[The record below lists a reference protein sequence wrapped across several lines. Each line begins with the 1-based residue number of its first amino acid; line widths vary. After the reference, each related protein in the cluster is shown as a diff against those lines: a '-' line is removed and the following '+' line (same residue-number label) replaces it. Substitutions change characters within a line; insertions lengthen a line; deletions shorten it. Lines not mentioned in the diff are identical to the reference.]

1 MKKRPRPDQEPLD
14 SCPELWDLLGHDAF
28 GTRVTMTL
36 AARHRITT
44 PESLRYHAETEH
56 FLHKVPLIEELWGIG
71 PVALARIR
79 ERLGTGE

>member
-1 MKKRPRPDQEPLD
+1 MTKRPRADQELLD
-14 SCPELWDLLGHDAF
+14 SCTELWDLLGHDEL

-36 AARHRITT
+36 AAKHRITT
-44 PESLRYHAETEH
+44 PESLRHHAETMH
-56 FLHKVPLIEELWGIG
+56 PLHNVPLIEEMWGIG